1 MIRYVDDYIDEEYGE
16 SRLYISAENQT
27 WDKETLRQLKDEHDI
42 IFMTNGDGVAPVKV
56 IEYSYNDKSYY
67 GIVIGSEDDGT
78 ISFDKYYD
86 SWRSIMSEYWI
97 DYLIADL
104 QEAKRYITE
113 LKELNE
119 TARKLL

>member
-1 MIRYVDDYIDEEYGE
+1 MIEHVEDYIDEQYGE
-16 SRLYISAENQT
+16 SRLYISAEGQT
-27 WDKETLRQLKDEHDI
+27 WDKETLQQLKDEHDI

-56 IEYSYNDKSYY
+56 IEYSYNDESHY

-86 SWRSIMSEYWI
+86 SWRSTMSEYWI